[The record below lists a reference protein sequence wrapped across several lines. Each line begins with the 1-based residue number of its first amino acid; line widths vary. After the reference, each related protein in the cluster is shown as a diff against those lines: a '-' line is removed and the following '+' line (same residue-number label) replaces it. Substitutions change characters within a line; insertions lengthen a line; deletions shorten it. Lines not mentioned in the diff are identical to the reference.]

1 MGKTTATLWS
11 QDGRIRIRSDY
22 NAEFVEAFKRM
33 VPGRHR
39 SWMPKPDKMWTCE
52 PAYLEELHELCI
64 RFYDDVSILEGD
76 GDSGEAAGIEGN
88 PYEELFKHASDE
100 FLKKV
105 YRSLIKACHP
115 DHGGNPKKASAVN
128 AAWKRIREARGI

>member
-22 NAEFVEAFKRM
+22 DAGFVEAFKRM
-33 VPGRHR
+33 VPGKHR

-52 PAYLEELHELCI
+52 PAYLEELHELCNQ
-64 RFYDDVSILEGD
+64 FYDDVSILEGD
-76 GDSGEAAGIEGN
+76 GDEAANDSVEGN
-88 PYEELFKHASDE
+88 PYEALLRYASDG

-105 YRSLIKACHP
+105 YRSLIEACHP
-115 DHGGNPKKASAVN
+115 DKGGDPKKASAVN
-128 AAWKRIREARGI
+128 AAWKRIRELRDI